1 MNIEHIQL
9 LRGTAEALASVNP
22 VLLAGELGLETD
34 TGKFKFG
41 NGTSAWS
48 NLSYAGGGS
57 SELPTEGVYVV
68 KDGAY
73 VPATV
78 VDMSAEWRPSVDT
91 EEVVV
96 AVDEDMS
103 AYQLTGAN
111 VVVNA

>member
-41 NGTSAWS
+41 DGTNAWN

-57 SELPTEGVYVV
+57 
-68 KDGAY
+68 Y
-73 VPATV
+73 VP
-78 VDMSAEWRPSVDT
+78 SANVSHETWTMTLDDDSVQT
-91 EEVVV
+91 KEVVIWT
-96 AVDEDMS
+96 S
-103 AYQLTGAN
+103 QG
-111 VVVNA
+111 